1 MRTQFTKYKNAVLS
15 LDRDYEIFKLELKY
29 YDTNPIVWY
38 FKLVIG
44 VIFCVISFIWWLHMY
59 YLIYIN
65 RLLFIVIRDADGISA
80 SSFLNKILIG
90 LEDGNA
96 GFLCVG
102 IFGFLCIYL
111 LWCT

>member
-1 MRTQFTKYKNAVLS
+1 MVAY
-15 LDRDYEIFKLELKY
+15 
-29 YDTNPIVWY
+29 VW
-38 FKLVIG
+38 FNR
-44 VIFCVISFIWWLHMY
+44 
-59 YLIYIN
+59 YIK

-90 LEDGNA
+90 LEEGNA